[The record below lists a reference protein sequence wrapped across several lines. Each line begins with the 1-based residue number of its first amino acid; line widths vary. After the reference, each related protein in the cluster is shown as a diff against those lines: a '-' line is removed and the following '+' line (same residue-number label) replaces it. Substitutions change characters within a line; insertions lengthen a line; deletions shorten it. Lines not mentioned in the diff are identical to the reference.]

1 MLLRQIKYFVTVVD
15 TGSFTEAAEE
25 CFISQSA
32 ISQQI
37 LSLEKRTGGTAFGA
51 QHAPLYAD

>member
-37 LSLEKRTGGTAFGA
+37 LSLERTGGTAFGA
-51 QHAPLYAD
+51 QHAPLHAD